1 MSSSVSTPTD
11 YGRSPYVPN
20 PLQRYPPPRS
30 GGSCIA
36 SSKLS
41 GYHAA
46 PSPRINV
53 VSTTFVSSDNPIGDS
68 GGRGGGG
75 VVVLVRATSMKWPAT
90 KTSTGP
96 DSRWVQKAVRR
107 GEIINSGERGAY
119 TSIWPLATSSCPF
132 YMLTPD
138 DSFYVFVIGAW
149 NLLGENL
156 RLARNI
162 VPISVD
168 RHNGCLRCC
177 PRCASGFAC

>member
-1 MSSSVSTPTD
+1 M
-11 YGRSPYVPN
+11 
-20 PLQRYPPPRS
+20 
-30 GGSCIA
+30 
-36 SSKLS
+36 
-41 GYHAA
+41 
-46 PSPRINV
+46 
-53 VSTTFVSSDNPIGDS
+53 STTFVSSDNPIGDS

-138 DSFYVFVIGAW
+138 DTFYVFVIGAW

-156 RLARNI
+156 RLARKQGKKKKMVTKKKKKRRNTNLLLDD
-162 VPISVD
+162 ISVYMLVL
-168 RHNGCLRCC
+168 NFKLAGYT
-177 PRCASGFAC
+177 G